1 MGKTKTGEI
10 LRELRTKKGF
20 SQKQLAEMLNVA
32 QNTISQ
38 YENGTREPDAAT
50 LIKLANFFSVS
61 TDYLLGRNDIID
73 DIQTIAAHHDVD
85 WTEEELEEIERF
97 KEFVRMKRQQQRND

>member
-61 TDYLLGRNDIID
+61 TDYLLGRTDIID

>member
-61 TDYLLGRNDIID
+61 TDYLLGRTDIID
-73 DIQTIAAHHDVD
+73 DIQTIAAHHDAD